1 MPTILDI
8 AGVEIPESVEGL
20 SLAPLLYHDSIT
32 NFRDRFVMEYI
43 GPSLSKF
50 SLYNKP
56 KLSMKLL
63 PLYIMD
69 HPTYNAIRM
78 KVKTPSNGVQKE
90 HTYKYIEWQKNTS
103 KKVLDFSNQYR
114 MKNPELMS
122 RISSG
127 NKKTMKLKTMAE
139 EVETELYDL
148 TTDPYEMDN
157 LLYYKPDEYKELA
170 AQLKSAM
177 LEIIAKNKSKCL

>member
-1 MPTILDI
+1 
-8 AGVEIPESVEGL
+8 
-20 SLAPLLYHDSIT
+20 
-32 NFRDRFVMEYI
+32 MEYL

-50 SLYNKP
+50 RLYDKP
-56 KLSMKLL
+56 TLSMKLL

-78 KVKTPSNGVQKE
+78 KVTAIENGAEKKT
-90 HTYKYIEWQKNTS
+90 TYKYIEWQKNTS
-103 KKVLDFSNQYR
+103 KRVLDFSNKYR
-114 MKNPELMS
+114 MKNAELMS

-127 NKKTMKLKTMAE
+127 NKKTLQLKSKAE
-139 EVETELYDL
+139 EVETELYNL

-157 LLYYKPDEYKELA
+157 LLYYKPDEFKELA

-177 LEIIAKNKSKCL
+177 RKIILKE